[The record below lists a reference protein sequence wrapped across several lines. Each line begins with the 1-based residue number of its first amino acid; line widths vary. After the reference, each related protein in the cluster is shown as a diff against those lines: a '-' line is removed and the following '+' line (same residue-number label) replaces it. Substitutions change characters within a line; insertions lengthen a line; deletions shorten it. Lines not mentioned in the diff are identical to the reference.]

1 MSGALAYRWMERWME
16 RWMDG
21 WIDRSSSL
29 PRASGEGGD
38 GGDGG
43 DGGYDGLGSLG
54 LTLRELLAFVV
65 ELER

>member
-1 MSGALAYRWMERWME
+1 ME

>member
-1 MSGALAYRWMERWME
+1 ME

-29 PRASGEGGD
+29 PRASGE